1 MKLGDLEF
9 HIVSDGH
16 LLLDG
21 GAMFGIVPRP
31 LWEKKIPPDSRNR
44 IKLGLNCLLI
54 HADGKRILVETGAG
68 GKMDAKQ
75 KDIYGIDGPRLADN
89 LREYGVAPEDV
100 DYVVNTHLHFD
111 HCGGNTRLE
120 NDKIVPVFPN
130 ARYVS
135 RRGEYDAATHP
146 NERTRATY
154 FLENYDALRET
165 NQLLLIEEDRELVP
179 GVELICVPGHTA
191 DMMCVKLTGGGKTA
205 FFLADLLPTT
215 AHIRLAWTMGYDLF
229 PLIVIENKRKWI
241 PQIARGEWIALFD
254 HDADTPAAYF
264 RERDGNYEA
273 EPVRID

>member
-1 MKLGDLEF
+1 M
-9 HIVSDGH
+9 
-16 LLLDG
+16 
-21 GAMFGIVPRP
+21 
-31 LWEKKIPPDSRNR
+31 
-44 IKLGLNCLLI
+44 
-54 HADGKRILVETGAG
+54 
-68 GKMDAKQ
+68 
-75 KDIYGIDGPRLADN
+75 
-89 LREYGVAPEDV
+89 
-100 DYVVNTHLHFD
+100 
-111 HCGGNTRLE
+111 
-120 NDKIVPVFPN
+120 
-130 ARYVS
+130 
-135 RRGEYDAATHP
+135 
-146 NERTRATY
+146 
-154 FLENYDALRET
+154 
-165 NQLLLIEEDRELVP
+165 LIEEDRELVP